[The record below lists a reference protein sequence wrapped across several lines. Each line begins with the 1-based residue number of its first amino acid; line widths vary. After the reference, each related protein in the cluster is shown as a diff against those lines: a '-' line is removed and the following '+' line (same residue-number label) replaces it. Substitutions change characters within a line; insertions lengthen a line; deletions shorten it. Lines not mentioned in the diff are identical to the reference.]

1 MVGRRISVRLV
12 QAEGGEAPPPP
23 LEADLAV
30 LLPDAFANDQPL
42 VRDHITPQSGLTGCL
57 ACGHPELFTKKDF
70 PQGLGIALVVTAA
83 LLAPFTWYLSLV
95 AVALIDALLYLFAG
109 NVLVCYPCRA
119 EHRGFH
125 PEPRHPSF
133 DREIEERLL
142 YGEKAVMGKP
152 MLPGGTAGA
161 PDPEH

>member
-1 MVGRRISVRLV
+1 MKGRRVSVRLTRA
-12 QAEGGEAPPPP
+12 QPGDEPPPP

-30 LLPDAFANDQPL
+30 LLPTAFANDQPL
-42 VRDHITPQSGLTGCL
+42 DRSRLTAKGGLTGCL
-57 ACGHPELFTKKDF
+57 ACSHPELFTKKDF
-70 PQGLGIALVVTAA
+70 PQALGIALVVTAA

-95 AVALIDALLYLFAG
+95 VVALVDALLYLFAG
-109 NVLVCYPCRA
+109 NVVVCYQCRA

-125 PEPRHPSF
+125 PEPRHPAF

-152 MLPGGTAGA
+152 MLPGGTADA

>member
-1 MVGRRISVRLV
+1 MGRHRVSVRLV
-12 QAEGGEAPPPP
+12 QAPEGDQAPPP
-23 LEADLAV
+23 LEADFAA
-30 LLPDAFANDQPL
+30 LLPAMFANDQPL
-42 VRDHITPQSGLTGCL
+42 RREHITPKGGLTGCL
-57 ACGHPELFTKKDF
+57 GCGHPELFTKKDF
-70 PQGLGIALVVTAA
+70 PQALGIVLVVGAS
-83 LLAPFTWYLSLV
+83 LLAPFTWYLSLA

-119 EHRGFH
+119 EHRGFA
-125 PEPRHPSF
+125 EDPRHPAF

-161 PDPEH
+161 AEPEH